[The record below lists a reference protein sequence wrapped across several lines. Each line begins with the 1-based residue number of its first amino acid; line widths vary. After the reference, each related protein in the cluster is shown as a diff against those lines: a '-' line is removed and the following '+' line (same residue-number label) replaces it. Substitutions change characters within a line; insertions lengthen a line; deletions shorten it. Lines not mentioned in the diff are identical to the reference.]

1 MNEKEATYL
10 ANDVEQTLLTDQNQ
24 GFTQEQL
31 DKQKELDWKAR
42 ELEAVQQGKRNA
54 VAVIIKSLDEIRMN
68 THQNERNRAEAQAEV
83 DRYTKNIEKNEQKI
97 IILQNEALHIIG
109 GF

>member
-1 MNEKEATYL
+1 MTEEEATYL
-10 ANDVEQTLLTDQNQ
+10 ANDAEQTLLADQNQ
-24 GFTQEQL
+24 
-31 DKQKELDWKAR
+31 KQLDWKAR
-42 ELEAVQQGKRNA
+42 ELEAVQQGKRDA
-54 VAVIIKSLDEIRMN
+54 VAVIIRTLDEIRMN

-97 IILQNEALHIIG
+97 IVLQNEALHIITG

>member
-1 MNEKEATYL
+1 MTNQAQ
-10 ANDVEQTLLTDQNQ
+10 EQWDKQ
-24 GFTQEQL
+24 GQL

-42 ELEAVQQGKRNA
+42 ELEAVQQGKRDA
-54 VAVIIKSLDEIRMN
+54 VAVIIRTLDELRMN

-83 DRYTKNIEKNEQKI
+83 DRYTKNIEKNDQKI
-97 IILQNEALHIIG
+97 IVLQNEALHIIG